1 MVTKKNQII
10 QPISKG
16 EKMNEPDYRYGKV
29 YINKKNGRIA
39 EVLNTWLG
47 NVFFLC
53 EVKENV
59 LLAELSND
67 GKLYFDDMP

>member
-1 MVTKKNQII
+1 
-10 QPISKG
+10 
-16 EKMNEPDYRYGKV
+16 MNEPNYRYGKV
-29 YINKKNGRIA
+29 YINKKTGRIA

-53 EVKENV
+53 EVKENE

-67 GKLYFDDMP
+67 GKLYFEDMPEGGIEKWEYVGDI